1 MAGIIPDEGVLHNYC
16 REGKIDKI
24 TVSFIL
30 NKQFARS
37 FTYNYEYVGYMYVT
51 IDMHR
56 TSTLN
61 LRIFFSEY

>member
-30 NKQFARS
+30 NKQFARP
-37 FTYNYEYVGYMYVT
+37 FTYKYEYVGYMYVT
-51 IDMHR
+51 
-56 TSTLN
+56 N
-61 LRIFFSEY
+61 YRIFFPEYSIVLL